1 MRPIVH
7 RRLLLPML
15 FGAWLC
21 FFGTGFVWGQTSSS
35 TVSPEI
41 TVTANHTPEPQV
53 IQGEPLVITALLSNP
68 GIFSASVA
76 ALQINPQNGSWANT
90 VKLTITDSTGATV
103 PWPAQLVSAPAGALT
118 LDGQQTGV
126 LKWIVSAADSNNIA
140 AGTYQVVAVVDTT
153 ASAGTTGWNG
163 TATSDVAVVQVNAPS
178 TPTQAQI
185 EQKLLSE
192 AIADRLLGNNIQAA
206 TALDQLLVQNP
217 TSVRALQLKGAV
229 LTDMGQTQAA
239 LDATQQAL
247 DNVLAQDPNPQEPP
261 KLLLSAASSL
271 RDQIFANTGPQPAA
285 TTTTATS
292 ANVTFSPTDQ
302 TTTLSATVSSTGGT
316 VVGGTV
322 TFTVTGV
329 GSSVTSGPLTQG
341 NISALFTVPGG
352 THAGTYPLQAKYNGD
367 PSFLASSDARQTLTI
382 RKAASV
388 ITWSKPADIAFGTAL
403 SPAQL
408 NATANLSG
416 VFAYTPPAGTVL
428 PLGLGQTLS
437 VRFTPS
443 DTIDYT
449 SALATVAINVKALP
463 GDLNGDG
470 SVGCDDLAIVKASF
484 GKTKGQAGF
493 DPRADVNGDGIVNI
507 IDLST
512 VARRVPAGTKCP

>member
-21 FFGTGFVWGQTSSS
+21 FFSTGFVWGQTSSS

-41 TVTANHTPEPQV
+41 TITVNHTPEPQV

-76 ALQINPQNGSWANT
+76 VLQINPQNGSWANA
-90 VKLTITDSTGATV
+90 VKLTITDSTGTTV
-103 PWPAQLVSAPAGALT
+103 PWPAQLVAAPAGALT

-126 LKWIVSAADSNNIA
+126 LKWIVSAADSSNIA
-140 AGTYQVVAVVDTT
+140 AGKYQVLAVIDTT
-153 ASAGTTGWNG
+153 ASTGTTGWNG
-163 TATSDVAVVQVNAPS
+163 TATSDVAVVQVNATN

-185 EQKLLSE
+185 EQKLISE
-192 AIADRLLGNNIQAA
+192 AITDRLLGNNIQAI

-229 LTDMGQTQAA
+229 LTDMGQMQAA

-261 KLLLSAASSL
+261 KLLLRAASSL
-271 RDQIFANTGPQPAA
+271 RDQIFVNTSPQPVA
-285 TTTTATS
+285 TTTTAMS
-292 ANVTFSPTDQ
+292 ANVTFSSADQ
-302 TTTLSATVSSTGGT
+302 TTSLSATVSSTGAT
-316 VVGGTV
+316 VMGGTV
-322 TFTVTGV
+322 TFIVTGV
-329 GSSVTSGPLTQG
+329 GSSVTSASLTQG

-352 THAGTYPLQAKYNGD
+352 THAGTYPLRANYSGD
-367 PSFLASSDARQTLTI
+367 TSFLPSSDARQTLTI
-382 RKAASV
+382 RKAAPT
-388 ITWSKPADIAFGTAL
+388 ITWNKPADIAFGTAL
-403 SPAQL
+403 GPGQL
-408 NATANLSG
+408 NATANVPG
-416 VFAYTPPAGTVL
+416 VFSYIPPAGTVL

-437 VRFTPS
+437 VTFTPS
-443 DTIDYT
+443 DTVDYA
-449 SALATVAINVKALP
+449 SAVATVAINVKALP

-470 SVGCDDLAIVKASF
+470 AVGCDDLAIIKASF
-484 GKTKGQAGF
+484 GKTKGQVGF

-507 IDLST
+507 IDLSI
-512 VARRVPAGTKCP
+512 VARQVPAGTRCP